1 MELVLSRTRLFMEP
15 WFQGRAITEKM
26 KRLDNVVSVYIP
38 QASPHVVNVNVSRGL
53 SITTSLR
60 SKFFLFMEG
69 NRLFL
74 ETRISEMLR

>member
-38 QASPHVVNVNVSRGL
+38 QVSPHFVNVNVSQGL
-53 SITTSLR
+53 LITTSLR
-60 SKFFLFMEG
+60 SKILLFMEG
-69 NRLFL
+69 
-74 ETRISEMLR
+74 TR